1 MKIADYLNESC
12 AAILEAA
19 VTEIPFND
27 IENIIDDNELAKK
40 TIKEYFAGDKFVGVS
55 NKNPEAIE
63 ILDMKFSEHGVFE
76 DIKVKG
82 DDKHFYANM
91 KIYNDKNVG
100 YVAYIKRNSKTYY
113 IWNT

>member
-19 VTEIPFND
+19 VTEIPFEE
-27 IENIIDDNELAKK
+27 IENVIDDNELAKK
-40 TIKEYFAGDKFVGVS
+40 TIGDKFVGVS

>member
-1 MKIADYLNESC
+1 
-12 AAILEAA
+12 
-19 VTEIPFND
+19 
-27 IENIIDDNELAKK
+27 
-40 TIKEYFAGDKFVGVS
+40 
-55 NKNPEAIE
+55 
-63 ILDMKFSEHGVFE
+63 MKFSEHGVFE